1 MKIAWTTY
9 SFAGLPGTAKRSV
22 SVTAG
27 GGRLGAAGT
36 SLPSALPGV
45 AILRHL
51 RAIEEMSSEIMNM
64 TGDSLPAAVE
74 EYPGQALAN
83 APRNSAIARGDVL
96 VFFPGPSSG
105 REGEDAQGELV
116 VVKGIG
122 WPEGAGLAEGS
133 QEEVLQTVAK
143 DVAEAMARCGFGLVS
158 DPSGDDPSRVREKFV
173 ISVDAVDGAP
183 VATIIRHAPSGSAS
197 VFNSNGGG
205 EFSGRAIPRE
215 VTVIAGL
222 LSGAEEKVPME
233 HIQRALGVSSE
244 PAEAP
249 GRREAVRPVEE
260 DVSRMTVRSFLSDP
274 GAAMRDAGRMA
285 RRLFVTSDGQSE
297 ERRTEDAE
305 DTAAVPSDADGPAVP
320 SAAGPASPVT
330 LTFMGQSGPA
340 AQASAA
346 VNAPMAGEIA
356 VRVLALSDAVN
367 EMIAGSASDIAPR
380 GDGAE
385 KTETEGE
392 GPVPL
397 KEAMRRAVAVSFAGG
412 LKELAGMDGR
422 DVAKSTG
429 LSLDERGLL
438 KVDAAVL
445 REALSAGKGETLRFV
460 HDLTSSLHDRIAYN
474 PLACAG
480 LHAGS
485 PDEVLEA
492 PSGNER
498 AAGDDADRKA
508 SFEKRLNELQ
518 MLLKSSYELKDSFMH
533 GKFVGGEG

>member
-9 SFAGLPGTAKRSV
+9 SFAGLPGTAKRPV

-27 GGRLGAAGT
+27 GDRLAASDA
-36 SLPSALPGV
+36 SLPSKRLGV

-51 RAIEEMSSEIMNM
+51 RAIDEMASEIMNM
-64 TGDSLPAAVE
+64 TGGSLPSAVE

-96 VFFPGPSSG
+96 VFLPGPSSG

-143 DVAEAMARCGFGLVS
+143 DVAEAMARRGFGLVS
-158 DPSGDDPSRVREKFV
+158 DPSVHDPSRVREKFI

-183 VATIIRHAPSGSAS
+183 VATVIRHAQSGAAS
-197 VFNSNGGG
+197 VYNNGGG
-205 EFSGRAIPRE
+205 EFSGGAIPRE
-215 VTVIAGL
+215 VAVIAGL
-222 LSGAEEKVPME
+222 LSGAEEEVPME
-233 HIQRALGVSSE
+233 HLQRALGVSSE

-249 GRREAVRPVEE
+249 GPREAVRPVEE

-274 GAAMRDAGRMA
+274 GAAMRDAGRMLQ
-285 RRLFVTSDGQSE
+285 RLFVTSDGQGE
-297 ERRTEDAE
+297 GRRTEEAE
-305 DTAAVPSDADGPAVP
+305 HTAAVPSDAGGPTVP
-320 SAAGPASPVT
+320 SAAGPAPVT
-330 LTFMGQSGPA
+330 VTFMGQSGPA

-346 VNAPMAGEIA
+346 VNAPIAGEIA
-356 VRVLALSDAVN
+356 GKVLALSDAVN
-367 EMIAGSASDIAPR
+367 EMIAGSAPDIAPR

-397 KEAMRRAVAVSFAGG
+397 KEAMRRAVAASFAGA
-412 LKELAGMDGR
+412 LKELTGMDGR

-480 LHAGS
+480 LHTGS